1 MSLSEED
8 SIMLMLVEHAF
19 DSMDGLTVRPPMHA
33 AAMCLAPPPRPQ
45 ELIMVIDPAAG
56 GPQSDFALITFF
68 RHRGQFVVRTSSPPL

>member
-1 MSLSEED
+1 
-8 SIMLMLVEHAF
+8 MLMLVEHAF

-68 RHRGQFVVRTSSPPL
+68 RHRGQFVVRRRPLKNECIPP